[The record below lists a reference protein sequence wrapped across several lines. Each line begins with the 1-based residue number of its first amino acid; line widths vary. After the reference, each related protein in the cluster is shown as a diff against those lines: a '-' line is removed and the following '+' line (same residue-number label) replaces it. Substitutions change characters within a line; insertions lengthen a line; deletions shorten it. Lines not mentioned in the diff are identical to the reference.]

1 MAGVNKVILVGHLG
15 KDPRIA
21 RTQAGGRIASF
32 SLATSESWRD
42 KATGERRE
50 ETEWHQVVVYNDRL
64 VEVVEKFL
72 KKGSKV
78 YVEGKNATRKWTD
91 KAGID
96 RYVTEVVLK
105 PFRGELTL
113 LDSTDRAPAP
123 DEGSYGAA
131 PDGLNDEIPFG

>member
-1 MAGVNKVILVGHLG
+1 M
-15 KDPRIA
+15 IA
-21 RTQAGGRIASF
+21 WSRWSRS
-32 SLATSESWRD
+32 SS
-42 KATGERRE
+42 RRA
-50 ETEWHQVVVYNDRL
+50 RR
-64 VEVVEKFL
+64 
-72 KKGSKV
+72 V

-131 PDGLNDEIPFG
+131 PDLNDEIPFG

>member
-15 KDPRIA
+15 KDPILA
-21 RTQAGGRIASF
+21 RTQSGGRIARF

-50 ETEWHQVVVYNDRL
+50 ENEWHQVVIYNDRL

-72 KKGSKV
+72 SKGSKV
-78 YVEGKNATRKWTD
+78 YVEGKNATRQWTD
-91 KAGID
+91 KAGVV

-113 LDSTDRAPAP
+113 LDSTERAPPP

-131 PDGLNDEIPFG
+131 PVGPDDEIPFG

>member
-1 MAGVNKVILVGHLG
+1 MAGVNKVIIVGYLG

-21 RTQAGGRIASF
+21 KTQAGARIASF
-32 SLATSESWRD
+32 SVATSESWRD

-50 ETEWHQVVVYNDRL
+50 ETEWHQVVIYNERL
-64 VEVVEKFL
+64 VDAAEKFL

-78 YVEGKNATRKWTD
+78 YVEGKNATRAWTD
-91 KAGID
+91 RAGVT

-113 LDSTDRAPAP
+113 LDTTERAPAP

-131 PDGLNDEIPFG
+131 PAGPDDEIPFG